1 MDIKSRIKER
11 GFTISQVAAL
21 MTTRDKDGNVKQGIS
36 QSALSQLITGNP
48 TFDKLQEIANIIGI
62 SVSELVT
69 DNSDDFTALVRNG
82 SDVRAFDTVESLKK
96 YINEL
101 CIKHDKLIIL

>member
-48 TFDKLQEIANIIGI
+48 TFDKLQEIANIIGL
-62 SVSELVT
+62 SVSELVS
-69 DNSDDFTALVRNG
+69 DNSDNFTAFVRNG
-82 SDVRAFDTVESLKK
+82 GELRAFDSAGALKE
-96 YINEL
+96 YVDEL
-101 CIKHDKLIIL
+101 IHG

>member
-48 TFDKLQEIANIIGI
+48 TFDKLQEIANIIGL
-62 SVSELVT
+62 SVSELVS
-69 DNSDDFTALVRNG
+69 DNSDFVAFVRNG
-82 SDVRAFDTVESLKK
+82 NELKMFDSAEVLKQ
-96 YINEL
+96 YINPLVKE
-101 CIKHDKLIIL
+101 